1 MELSH
6 NEGISFRLVFKVYDD
21 EVLSGGHK
29 SQIVLAFIYNKK
41 PMVMKLARALVSPG
55 RYPVPPQV
63 VQPDSASRSTHSSQ
77 QSPGHKA
84 HQPVTLLPLPSI
96 GLPLVLPPPQF
107 SPLSLDLG
115 LFLGQKTGRACQG
128 RGRARVSPSVFSCYL
143 GSCASP
149 PQHCFVLL

>member
-1 MELSH
+1 MAPTVELSH

-21 EVLSGGHK
+21 EVFSGGHK

-41 PMVMKLARALVSPG
+41 PMVMKLARALVSPD

-96 GLPLVLPPPQF
+96 GLPLVLPH
-107 SPLSLDLG
+107 PLNSLP
-115 LFLGQKTGRACQG
+115 C
-128 RGRARVSPSVFSCYL
+128 
-143 GSCASP
+143 
-149 PQHCFVLL
+149 LLI